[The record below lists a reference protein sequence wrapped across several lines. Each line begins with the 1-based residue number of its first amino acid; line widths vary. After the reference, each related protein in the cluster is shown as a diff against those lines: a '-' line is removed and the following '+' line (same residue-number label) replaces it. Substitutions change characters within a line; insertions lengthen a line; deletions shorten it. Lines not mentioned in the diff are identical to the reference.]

1 MGTVNHL
8 HMGYLIRSVYTLAAV
23 GLMVTRNAHRGE
35 NHMPLLQQETGQRKC
50 LIDLHEL
57 TKEQMEVVSLK
68 RASS

>member
-1 MGTVNHL
+1 M
-8 HMGYLIRSVYTLAAV
+8 R
-23 GLMVTRNAHRGE
+23 
-35 NHMPLLQQETGQRKC
+35 LLQQETGQRKC